1 MIASKTVKSI
11 SIPKSIG
18 IGENG
23 KPLKQYHG
31 AEWCTPNMTIDGI
44 KYEKGIKTH
53 ICARLKEKI
62 TSLQKLNLEDDG
74 IAVYEVPDNAYW
86 YFGEHGEP
94 VGAYTDSRK

>member
-1 MIASKTVKSI
+1 M
-11 SIPKSIG
+11 
-18 IGENG
+18 
-23 KPLKQYHG
+23 
-31 AEWCTPNMTIDGI
+31 GI
-44 KYEKGIKTH
+44 KYEKGTKTR

-86 YFGEHGEP
+86 YFGERGEP